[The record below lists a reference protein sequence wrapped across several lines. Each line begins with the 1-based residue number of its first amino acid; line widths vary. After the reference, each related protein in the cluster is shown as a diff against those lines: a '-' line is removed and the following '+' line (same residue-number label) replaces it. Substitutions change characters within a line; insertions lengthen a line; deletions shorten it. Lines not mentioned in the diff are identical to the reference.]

1 MHLWLPHPVTV
12 LTSQPKEHSS
22 TRMSAAHRPLVVFAH
37 PDPNS
42 LCAAAAQ
49 AVVRGLEAGGKT
61 VTFVDL
67 YAEEFRAAMSAEE
80 RLAYESPHPIVDPAV
95 ERHAELVRQCDALVL
110 VYPTWNMG
118 MPAILKGWVER
129 VFVPGV
135 AFQLDPEANKITG
148 GLGHIR
154 RFVGVST
161 YGSPQW
167 VVRLV
172 TDGGRR
178 LLTRCLRVMCPT
190 VTARTEWF
198 GLYGLNQPDEAE
210 IVAFLGNLERRMQR
224 L

>member
-1 MHLWLPHPVTV
+1 MP
-12 LTSQPKEHSS
+12 
-22 TRMSAAHRPLVVFAH
+22 AAVHRPLVVFAH
-37 PDPNS
+37 PDPGS
-42 LCAAAAQ
+42 LCGAAAQ

-67 YAEEFRAAMSAEE
+67 YAEGFRAAMSVDE
-80 RLAYESPHPIVDPAV
+80 RLAYESPVPIIDPV
-95 ERHAELVRQCDALVL
+95 IERHAALVSQCDALLL

-135 AFQLDPEANKITG
+135 GFRLDPETNRIVG
-148 GLGHIR
+148 GLGHIH

-167 VVRLV
+167 VVRIV
-172 TDGGRR
+172 ADGGRR
-178 LLTRCLRVMCPT
+178 LLGRCLRAMCPHT
-190 VTARTEWF
+190 RSRTSWF
-198 GLYGLNQPDEAE
+198 GLYGLNRPDEAE
-210 IVAFLGNLERRMQR
+210 IVAFLGDLERRMQR